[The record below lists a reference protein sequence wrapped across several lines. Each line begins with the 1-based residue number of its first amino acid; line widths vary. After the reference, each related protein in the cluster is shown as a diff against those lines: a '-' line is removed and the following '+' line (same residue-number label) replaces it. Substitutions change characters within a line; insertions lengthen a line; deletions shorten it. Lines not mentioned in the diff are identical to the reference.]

1 MFITTRDIDLDIAS
15 KLVGS
20 EVTTLTAA
28 QATYLRRGFEQLPK
42 WQQNIINQYI
52 NNGAWSDEYCELGT
66 ERLNKAIED
75 ARSIIDTDILT
86 LGEMPISKLI
96 ALADAD
102 TSESY
107 EKIVEKIC
115 TKAGEKFLDPN
126 ICNEITLRDFRHEE
140 VTEEASLAIYDCDQ
154 MLSQIAYAGELA
166 SFRKAITTSFPTK
179 FSFNKPAIA
188 GYAEA
193 IDRIIYI
200 AAQDAFTNHHYG
212 KAIRYTII
220 SFAKRLQK
228 GARSN
233 ADDDASKN
241 SSNSDIM
248 QARKRI
254 LFEILPIDASIQD
267 IGWAINEDWVGLD
280 EHIKFANSSI
290 RRSLLNLGYRKMADL
305 INNPV
310 DAKHAQLKQIV
321 EESLKYIF
329 G

>member
-1 MFITTRDIDLDIAS
+1 
-15 KLVGS
+15 
-20 EVTTLTAA
+20 
-28 QATYLRRGFEQLPK
+28 
-42 WQQNIINQYI
+42 
-52 NNGAWSDEYCELGT
+52 
-66 ERLNKAIED
+66 
-75 ARSIIDTDILT
+75 
-86 LGEMPISKLI
+86 MPISKLI

-126 ICNEITLRDFRHEE
+126 ICNEITLRDFRHED

-166 SFRKAITTSFPTK
+166 SFRKAITTRFPTK
-179 FSFNKPAIA
+179 FSFSKPAIA

-200 AAQDAFTNHHYG
+200 TAQDAFTNHHYS

-228 GARSN
+228 ETRSN
-233 ADDDASKN
+233 VDDNTRD
-241 SSNSDIM
+241 NSDIM
-248 QARKRI
+248 RARKRI